1 MFMACTAR
9 DEALPSSVMISWS
22 MTSEK
27 EKQTCGQ
34 LTASV

>member
-22 MTSEK
+22 MTSDK
-27 EKQTCGQ
+27 SKRVG
-34 LTASV
+34 S